1 MGYYD
6 DRKEE
11 VDINV
16 NVYGSGPQTSSSSSS
31 SSTYS
36 RSYHPNTITVPCHH
50 IHIGDLLLIQGR
62 PCQIIK
68 ITMSPATSQYRYLGI
83 GLFDRQMYEET
94 SFVSNPSP
102 SVYVQN
108 MLAPVFKQYR
118 VLDVVSGEK
127 TVVAMT
133 EEGKVVQQLRVLE
146 KEGLWSRLAS
156 AWAGGSG
163 SVRVLVVRDAGR
175 EVVVDVKVLGGA
187 ARL

>member
-1 MGYYD
+1 
-6 DRKEE
+6 
-11 VDINV
+11 
-16 NVYGSGPQTSSSSSS
+16 
-31 SSTYS
+31 
-36 RSYHPNTITVPCHH
+36 
-50 IHIGDLLLIQGR
+50 
-62 PCQIIK
+62 
-68 ITMSPATSQYRYLGI
+68 
-83 GLFDRQMYEET
+83 MYEET

-146 KEGLWSRLAS
+146 KEGLWGRLER